1 MEWQD
6 RYPTPQ
12 VQDDD
17 LEDEEDDEN
26 DEDDE
31 DEDDEEE
38 EEPWQVRGA
47 A

>member
-1 MEWQD
+1 MELQE
-6 RYPTPQ
+6 RNPTLQ

-17 LEDEEDDEN
+17 LEDEEDDEDEEN
-26 DEDDE
+26 DEDE
-31 DEDDEEE
+31 GDEEE